1 MSLIP
6 ICSSACRE
14 HIQRVFLDSVFSLVF
29 SITNELSIPISSGNE
44 GVHQRVSLFLQIF
57 TNMFPYEDEETFYSE
72 FFHRSW
78 REFLLMNSSSMKID
92 VLVVVHASLCVQ
104 CKFLPLKIV

>member
-1 MSLIP
+1 MILIP

-14 HIQRVFLDSVFSLVF
+14 HIQRVFLDSVFSSVF
-29 SITNELSIPISSGNE
+29 SIYLKPSIPISSGNE
-44 GVHQRVSLFLQIF
+44 GVHQRVFLILQIF
-57 TNMFPYEDEETFYSE
+57 TIMFPYEDEETFYGE

-92 VLVVVHASLCVQ
+92 VLVVVHALLCVQ
-104 CKFLPLKIV
+104 CRFLPLKIE

>member
-44 GVHQRVSLFLQIF
+44 GVHQRVFLFLQIF
-57 TNMFPYEDEETFYSE
+57 TSVFPYEDEETFYGE